1 MKLACTVTMVSLA
14 CEQALLFG
22 RGSRERAS
30 EGPLLVP
37 IWSPWE
43 PNLSHGRRGCQL
55 GLLSINFV
63 FRNVIFQPMVFP
75 FRLSEVQMKFYER
88 LLQGLLSSAP
98 RSFAARSRVLARLAS
113 LAQIG
118 ELQCMH
124 NLYLLNRNSKISRNS
139 FHRFLWNFVQQ
150 KTFIQRIGSVKHFKR
165 KSRTGLKLKALWRHC
180 DRPKNNT
187 TMKFSLNVIHMS

>member
-22 RGSRERAS
+22 RGSRERAI

-43 PNLSHGRRGCQL
+43 PNLSHRRRGCQL

-75 FRLSEVQMKFYER
+75 FVSAKYKWNFMRDRCKPPFLCPSRLRHS
-88 LLQGLLSSAP
+88 L
-98 RSFAARSRVLARLAS
+98 ARSRETRFARPNT
-113 LAQIG
+113 QIG
-118 ELQCMH
+118 ELTRR
-124 NLYLLNRNSKISRNS
+124 LWSRNLQGHS
-139 FHRFLWNFVQQ
+139 ERNWKKKKNKQTRSQPSVQ
-150 KTFIQRIGSVKHFKR
+150 IE
-165 KSRTGLKLKALWRHC
+165 W
-180 DRPKNNT
+180 P
-187 TMKFSLNVIHMS
+187 